1 GGVGGF
7 TGKLSTRRGKPK
19 AGNASAELLLGVLG
33 SYSQTASNRVGG
45 VQHRYYTL
53 FAQDDVR
60 LTSKLTVNF
69 GLRWDP
75 RAGMRQYGN
84 SDETYV
90 PGQQSTQFPNAPLGM

>member
-1 GGVGGF
+1 VAGF
-7 TGKLSTRRGKPK
+7 TGQFLSDRGKQN
-19 AGNASAELLLGVLG
+19 AGNAYAEFLLGVMG

-90 PGQQSTQFPNAPLGM
+90 PGQQSTQFPNAPLVS